1 MNDKTTGA
9 PQSDDDLLDAVAR
22 MWEKLDPPPADL
34 ADGVLARLAAQDL
47 EYELLT
53 LVESDEALAGVRTA
67 TLQRAPDE
75 TGTWSLEYLGP
86 GFRVQLRVSR
96 RGRQARLDGWVSP
109 PQPMTVMLSSVLRK
123 GGVLEALVSDS
134 GRFEFPVAPAGAC
147 RMTFVTESGG
157 RPQATPPF
165 WI

>member
-1 MNDKTTGA
+1 MNETTGA
-9 PQSDDDLLDAVAR
+9 PRSDDDLLDAVAR
-22 MWEKLDPPPADL
+22 LWEQIDPPPDDL

-53 LVESDEALAGVRTA
+53 LVESDEALAGVRSA
-67 TLQRAPDE
+67 TMLRAPDE

-86 GFRVQLRVSR
+86 GFRVQLRISR

-123 GGVLEALVSDS
+123 GGVLEAQVSDS

>member
-53 LVESDEALAGVRTA
+53 LVESDEGEPAYARRRCSALPTRP
-67 TLQRAPDE
+67 AP
-75 TGTWSLEYLGP
+75 GRWSTSA
-86 GFRVQLRVSR
+86 RVS
-96 RGRQARLDGWVSP
+96 ACSCASP
-109 PQPMTVMLSSVLRK
+109 
-123 GGVLEALVSDS
+123 GGV
-134 GRFEFPVAPAGAC
+134 
-147 RMTFVTESGG
+147 G
-157 RPQATPPF
+157 RPGSTAGSRRRSR
-165 WI
+165 